1 MSELRAPATEAKTA
15 TEVAETPVADSASD
29 TPQGDR
35 QAAAPKRP
43 TRRMLMIAGAAALL
57 VAGGYY
63 WFATKDIVSTD
74 DAFTDGRAVLIAPEV
89 PGYVV
94 KLAVTDN
101 QRVKAGDLIVQINP
115 RDYITARDRAQA
127 TLALDQA
134 QLANA
139 RTNLDIVRT
148 KAPADLTAAQ
158 AQRDSAKATEIRAK
172 ADLVRQQQVNIR
184 ATTQQQI
191 DAALATERAAYAAL
205 EQAEAQLKVAELV
218 QDDIDTAQAQ
228 VKQLE
233 AEVAGAKANLDQ
245 AELNLSYTRVTAP
258 QDGWVTK
265 RNVELGNYLQPGQ
278 ALMSLVTP
286 DVWITA
292 NFKESQLADMR
303 PGQPVRIRI
312 DAYPGL
318 KITGKVDSI
327 QMGSGGR
334 FTAFPAEDATGNY
347 IKIVQRVPVKITID
361 QGLPADRPL
370 PLQLSVVPEVTV
382 K

>member
-1 MSELRAPATEAKTA
+1 MSEQNAPAVEAKTT
-15 TEVAETPVADSASD
+15 TETTETPVAPKRS
-29 TPQGDR
+29 R
-35 QAAAPKRP
+35 RRILLIAAAAVV
-43 TRRMLMIAGAAALL
+43 LIGGAF
-57 VAGGYY
+57 Y
-63 WFATKDIVSTD
+63 WETTKDIVSTD

-101 QRVKAGDLIVQINP
+101 QRVKAGDLIVLIDP

-172 ADLVRQQQVNIR
+172 ADLIRQQQVNIR

-191 DAALATERAAYAAL
+191 DAALATERAANAAL
-205 EQAEAQLKVAELV
+205 EQAEAQLKVAALV

-233 AEVAGAKANLDQ
+233 AEVAGAKASLDQ

-382 K
+382 N

>member
-1 MSELRAPATEAKTA
+1 MGELRAPSIDGKTA
-15 TEVAETPVADSASD
+15 TEVTETPVAAPASD
-29 TPQGDR
+29 RPEGDR
-35 QAAAPKRP
+35 QAASPKRP
-43 TRRMLMIAGAAALL
+43 TRRMLIIAGAAALL
-57 VAGGYY
+57 VGGGYY
-63 WFATKDIVSTD
+63 WETTKDIVSTD
-74 DAFTDGRAVLIAPEV
+74 DAFTDGRAVLIAPKV
-89 PGYVV
+89 PGYVT

-101 QRVKAGDLIVQINP
+101 QRVKAGDLIVQIDP
-115 RDYITARDRAQA
+115 RDYVTARDHAQA

-148 KAPADLTAAQ
+148 KAPADLAAAQ
-158 AQRDSAKATEIRAK
+158 AQRDSAQATEVRAK
-172 ADLVRQQQVNIR
+172 ADLARQRGVNIR

-191 DAALATERAAYAAL
+191 DAALATERSANAAL
-205 EQAEAQLKVAELV
+205 EQAEAQLKVAKLV
-218 QDDIDTAQAQ
+218 QDSIDTAEAQ

-233 AEVAGAKANLDQ
+233 AQVAGAKADLDQ

-286 DVWITA
+286 EVWVTA
-292 NFKESQLADMR
+292 NFKESQLNRMR

-318 KITGKVDSI
+318 KLTGKVDSV

-361 QGLPADRPL
+361 QGLPDDHPL

-382 K
+382 R